1 MPAMASSSTKVH
13 QPEVPT
19 FYQLFKWILNGGRW
33 SKFSGMLEVSSN
45 CIKNRMIVVDKVG
58 TYCYN
63 EGENSGKPS
72 LSQSFNHQQSL
83 IITHSAYSVRSRQSA
98 RTPSDVKGHGR
109 LVARARRESLTGDG

>member
-33 SKFSGMLEVSSN
+33 SKFSGMLEVSSR
-45 CIKNRMIVVDKVG
+45 CIENRMIVVDKVG

-63 EGENSGKPS
+63 EGENILLVNHSTTNSHS
-72 LSQSFNHQQSL
+72 LSL
-83 IITHSAYSVRSRQSA
+83 IQHILYEAGNLLER
-98 RTPSDVKGHGR
+98 P
-109 LVARARRESLTGDG
+109 LM